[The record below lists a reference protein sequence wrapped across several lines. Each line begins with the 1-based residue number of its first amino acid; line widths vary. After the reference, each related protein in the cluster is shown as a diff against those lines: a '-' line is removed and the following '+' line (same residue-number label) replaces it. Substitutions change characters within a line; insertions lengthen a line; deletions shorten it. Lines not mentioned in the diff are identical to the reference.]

1 MIYNTIIA
9 LVGMATVLLIF
20 YFIVPVIIFL
30 TVKMYWN
37 AKFQAFSESFLE
49 SSAKSTTIRDLINR
63 IAKD

>member
-9 LVGMATVLLIF
+9 LVGMAIVLLIF

-49 SSAKSTTIRDLINR
+49 SSAKSTIIRDLINR
-63 IAKD
+63 VAKD